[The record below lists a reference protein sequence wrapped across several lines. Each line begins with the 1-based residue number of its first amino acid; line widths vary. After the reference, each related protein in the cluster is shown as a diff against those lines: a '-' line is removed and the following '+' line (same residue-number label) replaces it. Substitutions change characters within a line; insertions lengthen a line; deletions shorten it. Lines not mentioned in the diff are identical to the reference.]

1 MPLVLFIEWNV
12 FLQKIN
18 SPIYCVLLASFTVTL
33 TKENQNATQG
43 SLKDRGE
50 PRVEEE
56 GLRKTLK
63 NKKSNWNGAIKKRS
77 VSIWTAKERSV

>member
-33 TKENQNATQG
+33 TKENQKATQG
-43 SLKDRGE
+43 SLKRRG
-50 PRVEEE
+50 RAKSGWKGGV
-56 GLRKTLK
+56 RKT
-63 NKKSNWNGAIKKRS
+63 KKKKEEQLEWRD
-77 VSIWTAKERSV
+77 KEKECQHLED